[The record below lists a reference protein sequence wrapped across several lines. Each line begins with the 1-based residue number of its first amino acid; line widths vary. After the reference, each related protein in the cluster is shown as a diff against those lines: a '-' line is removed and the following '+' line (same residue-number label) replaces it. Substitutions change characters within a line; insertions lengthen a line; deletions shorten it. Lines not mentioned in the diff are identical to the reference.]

1 MWFNVIDDNLFPLM
15 NGSDNLYLDSVMATF
30 TSAYTW
36 IPLYLSL
43 VFLVIRNNET
53 MRQILMILFFAV
65 VAVLLSGG
73 IDDAIIKPLVMRIR
87 PLNEPLLGLSV
98 DTVNGVT
105 EKSFSFFSAHSANT
119 FAIATFIGLLVRSNM
134 LTCIMYGWAML
145 NAITRVYLG
154 VHYPTDIL
162 VGMVWGIFSAFIA
175 YGIFYRIYKNISS
188 SRNYV
193 SSQYTVTGY
202 SYIDMDVVASVFFL
216 ILCIAALPLNEIYHN
231 VINYIN

>member
-1 MWFNVIDDNLFPLM
+1 MWVNVIDDNLFPLM

-43 VFLVIRNNET
+43 VFLVIRDNET

-162 VGMVWGIFSAFIA
+162 VGMVWGCVMGCISYIA
-175 YGIFYRIYKNISS
+175 Y
-188 SRNYV
+188 NYV
-193 SSQYTVTGY
+193 FYKHSPRINYISSQYTKTGY
-202 SYIDMDVVASVFFL
+202 SYGDIDFVISIMAFTVAMVTIFF
-216 ILCIAALPLNEIYHN
+216 
-231 VINYIN
+231 

>member
-1 MWFNVIDDNLFPLM
+1 MWVNVIDDNLFPLM
-15 NGSDNLYLDSVMATF
+15 NGSDNLYLDSVMSTF

-162 VGMVWGIFSAFIA
+162 VGMVWGCVMGCISYIA
-175 YGIFYRIYKNISS
+175 YNYIFYKHSPRI
-188 SRNYV
+188 NYI
-193 SSQYTVTGY
+193 SSQYTKTGY
-202 SYIDMDVVASVFFL
+202 SYGDIDFVISIMAFTVAMVTIFF
-216 ILCIAALPLNEIYHN
+216 
-231 VINYIN
+231 

>member
-1 MWFNVIDDNLFPLM
+1 MWFNVIDDNLFSLM

-162 VGMVWGIFSAFIA
+162 VGMVWGCVMGCISYIA
-175 YGIFYRIYKNISS
+175 Y
-188 SRNYV
+188 NYV
-193 SSQYTVTGY
+193 FYKHSPRINYISSQYTKTGY
-202 SYIDMDVVASVFFL
+202 SYGDIDFVISIMAFTVAMVTIFF
-216 ILCIAALPLNEIYHN
+216 
-231 VINYIN
+231 

>member
-1 MWFNVIDDNLFPLM
+1 MWVNVIDDNLFPLM

-162 VGMVWGIFSAFIA
+162 VGMVWGCVMGCISYIA
-175 YGIFYRIYKNISS
+175 Y
-188 SRNYV
+188 NYV
-193 SSQYTVTGY
+193 FYKHSPRINYISSQYTKTGY
-202 SYIDMDVVASVFFL
+202 SYGDIDFVISIMAFTVAMVTIFF
-216 ILCIAALPLNEIYHN
+216 
-231 VINYIN
+231 

>member
-119 FAIATFIGLLVRSNM
+119 FAIATFIGLLVRSYM

-162 VGMVWGIFSAFIA
+162 VGMVWGCVMGCISYIA
-175 YGIFYRIYKNISS
+175 Y
-188 SRNYV
+188 NYV
-193 SSQYTVTGY
+193 FYKHSPRINYISSQYTKTGY
-202 SYIDMDVVASVFFL
+202 SYGDIDFVISIMAFTVAMVTIFF
-216 ILCIAALPLNEIYHN
+216 
-231 VINYIN
+231 

>member
-1 MWFNVIDDNLFPLM
+1 
-15 NGSDNLYLDSVMATF
+15 
-30 TSAYTW
+30 
-36 IPLYLSL
+36 
-43 VFLVIRNNET
+43 
-53 MRQILMILFFAV
+53 MIFSINIA
-65 VAVLLSGG
+65 GN
-73 IDDAIIKPLVMRIR
+73 MH
-87 PLNEPLLGLSV
+87 
-98 DTVNGVT
+98 
-105 EKSFSFFSAHSANT
+105 EKSFSFFSSHAANT
-119 FAIATFIGLLVRSNM
+119 MSVAVFFTLLVRGKLLSTILFMWSFLNM
-134 LTCIMYGWAML
+134 W
-145 NAITRVYLG
+145 TRLYLG
-154 VHYPTDIL
+154 QHFLTDIL

>member
-15 NGSDNLYLDSVMATF
+15 NGSDNLYLDSVMSTF

-134 LTCIMYGWAML
+134 LTCIIYGWAML

-162 VGMVWGIFSAFIA
+162 VGMVWGCVMGCISYIA
-175 YGIFYRIYKNISS
+175 Y
-188 SRNYV
+188 NYV
-193 SSQYTVTGY
+193 FYKHSPRINYISSQYTKTGY
-202 SYIDMDVVASVFFL
+202 SYGDIDFVISIMAFTVAMVTIFF
-216 ILCIAALPLNEIYHN
+216 
-231 VINYIN
+231 

>member
-1 MWFNVIDDNLFPLM
+1 
-15 NGSDNLYLDSVMATF
+15 
-30 TSAYTW
+30 
-36 IPLYLSL
+36 
-43 VFLVIRNNET
+43 
-53 MRQILMILFFAV
+53 MILFFAV

-134 LTCIMYGWAML
+134 LTCIIYGWAML

-162 VGMVWGIFSAFIA
+162 VGMVWGCVMGCISYIA
-175 YGIFYRIYKNISS
+175 Y
-188 SRNYV
+188 NYV
-193 SSQYTVTGY
+193 FYKHSPRINYISSQYTKTGY
-202 SYIDMDVVASVFFL
+202 SYGDIDFVISIMAFTVAMVTIFF
-216 ILCIAALPLNEIYHN
+216 
-231 VINYIN
+231 

>member
-162 VGMVWGIFSAFIA
+162 VGMVWGCVMGCISYIA
-175 YGIFYRIYKNISS
+175 Y
-188 SRNYV
+188 NYV
-193 SSQYTVTGY
+193 FYKHSPRINYISSQYTKTGY
-202 SYIDMDVVASVFFL
+202 SYGDIDFVISIMAFTVAMVTIFF
-216 ILCIAALPLNEIYHN
+216 
-231 VINYIN
+231 

>member
-162 VGMVWGIFSAFIA
+162 VGMVWGCVIGCISYIA
-175 YGIFYRIYKNISS
+175 Y
-188 SRNYV
+188 NYV
-193 SSQYTVTGY
+193 FYKHSPRINYISSQYTKTGY
-202 SYIDMDVVASVFFL
+202 SYGDIDFVISIMAFTVAMVTIFF
-216 ILCIAALPLNEIYHN
+216 
-231 VINYIN
+231 

>member
-1 MWFNVIDDNLFPLM
+1 MWVNVIDDNLFPLM

-162 VGMVWGIFSAFIA
+162 VGMVWGCVMGSISYIA
-175 YGIFYRIYKNISS
+175 Y
-188 SRNYV
+188 NYV
-193 SSQYTVTGY
+193 FYKHSPRINYISSQYTKTGY
-202 SYIDMDVVASVFFL
+202 SYGDIDFVISIMAFTVAMVTIFF
-216 ILCIAALPLNEIYHN
+216 
-231 VINYIN
+231 

>member
-1 MWFNVIDDNLFPLM
+1 MWFNVIDDYLFPLM

-162 VGMVWGIFSAFIA
+162 VGMVWGCVMGCISYIA
-175 YGIFYRIYKNISS
+175 Y
-188 SRNYV
+188 NYV
-193 SSQYTVTGY
+193 FYKHSPRINYISSQYTKTGY
-202 SYIDMDVVASVFFL
+202 SYGDIDFVISIMAFTVAMVTIFF
-216 ILCIAALPLNEIYHN
+216 
-231 VINYIN
+231 

>member
-162 VGMVWGIFSAFIA
+162 VGMVWGCVMGCISYIA
-175 YGIFYRIYKNISS
+175 Y
-188 SRNYV
+188 NYV
-193 SSQYTVTGY
+193 FYKHSPRINYISSQYTKSIKTF
-202 SYIDMDVVASVFFL
+202 APFL
-216 ILCIAALPLNEIYHN
+216 PEYA
-231 VINYIN
+231 

>member
-1 MWFNVIDDNLFPLM
+1 MIEIIDKIGVDIFFGSNSAFLDNLALLLT
-15 NGSDNLYLDSVMATF
+15 NV
-30 TSAYTW
+30 YTW
-36 IPLYLSL
+36 IPMYIALFVL
-43 VFLVIRNNET
+43 IIKNNDN
-53 MRQILMILFFAV
+53 MQQILLVLAMIALCVFIASGT
-65 VAVLLSGG
+65 ANLLV
-73 IDDAIIKPLVMRIR
+73 KPLVARLR
-87 PLNEPLLGLSV
+87 PCNDIQYKYLADIAGNMH
-98 DTVNGVT
+98 
-105 EKSFSFFSAHSANT
+105 EKSFSFFSSHAANT
-119 FAIATFIGLLVRSNM
+119 MSVAVFFTLLVRGKLLSTILFMWSFLNM
-134 LTCIMYGWAML
+134 W
-145 NAITRVYLG
+145 TRLYLG
-154 VHYPTDIL
+154 QHFLTDIL

>member
-1 MWFNVIDDNLFPLM
+1 MWVNVIDDNLFPLM

-134 LTCIMYGWAML
+134 LTCMKSM
-145 NAITRVYLG
+145 
-154 VHYPTDIL
+154 
-162 VGMVWGIFSAFIA
+162 
-175 YGIFYRIYKNISS
+175 
-188 SRNYV
+188 SRKRQTSTYN
-193 SSQYTVTGY
+193 
-202 SYIDMDVVASVFFL
+202 
-216 ILCIAALPLNEIYHN
+216 LPLQAVHGT
-231 VINYIN
+231 

>member
-98 DTVNGVT
+98 DTLNGVT

-162 VGMVWGIFSAFIA
+162 VGMVWGCVMGCISYIA
-175 YGIFYRIYKNISS
+175 Y
-188 SRNYV
+188 NYV
-193 SSQYTVTGY
+193 FYKHSPRINYISSQYTKTGY
-202 SYIDMDVVASVFFL
+202 SYGDIDFVISIMAFTVAMVTIFF
-216 ILCIAALPLNEIYHN
+216 
-231 VINYIN
+231 

>member
-1 MWFNVIDDNLFPLM
+1 MWVNVIDDNLFPLM

-73 IDDAIIKPLVMRIR
+73 VDDAIIKPLVMRIR

-162 VGMVWGIFSAFIA
+162 VGMVWGCVMGCISYIA
-175 YGIFYRIYKNISS
+175 Y
-188 SRNYV
+188 NYV
-193 SSQYTVTGY
+193 FYKHSPRINYISSQYTKTGY
-202 SYIDMDVVASVFFL
+202 SYGDIDFVISIMAFTVAMVTIFF
-216 ILCIAALPLNEIYHN
+216 
-231 VINYIN
+231 

>member
-1 MWFNVIDDNLFPLM
+1 MWVNVIDDNLFPLM

-162 VGMVWGIFSAFIA
+162 VGMVWGCVMGCIIYIA
-175 YGIFYRIYKNISS
+175 Y
-188 SRNYV
+188 NYV
-193 SSQYTVTGY
+193 FYKHSPRINYISSQYTKTGY
-202 SYIDMDVVASVFFL
+202 SYGDIDFVISIMAFTVAMVTIFF
-216 ILCIAALPLNEIYHN
+216 
-231 VINYIN
+231 

>member
-162 VGMVWGIFSAFIA
+162 VGMVWGCVMGCISYIA
-175 YGIFYRIYKNISS
+175 Y
-188 SRNYV
+188 NYV
-193 SSQYTVTGY
+193 FYKHSPRINYISSQYTKTGY
-202 SYIDMDVVASVFFL
+202 SYGDIDFVISIMSFTVAMVTIFF
-216 ILCIAALPLNEIYHN
+216 
-231 VINYIN
+231 

>member
-73 IDDAIIKPLVMRIR
+73 IDDVIIKPLVMRIR

-162 VGMVWGIFSAFIA
+162 VGMVWGCVMGCISYIA
-175 YGIFYRIYKNISS
+175 Y
-188 SRNYV
+188 NYV
-193 SSQYTVTGY
+193 FYKHSPRINYISSQYTKTGY
-202 SYIDMDVVASVFFL
+202 SYGDIDFVISIMAFTVAMVTIFF
-216 ILCIAALPLNEIYHN
+216 
-231 VINYIN
+231 

>member
-73 IDDAIIKPLVMRIR
+73 IDGAIIKPLVMRIR

-162 VGMVWGIFSAFIA
+162 VGMVWGCVMGCISYIA
-175 YGIFYRIYKNISS
+175 Y
-188 SRNYV
+188 NYV
-193 SSQYTVTGY
+193 FYKHSPRINYISSQYTKTGY
-202 SYIDMDVVASVFFL
+202 SYGDIDFVISIMAFTVAMVTIFF
-216 ILCIAALPLNEIYHN
+216 
-231 VINYIN
+231 

>member
-1 MWFNVIDDNLFPLM
+1 MWVNVIDDNLFPLM
-15 NGSDNLYLDSVMATF
+15 NGSDNLYLDSVMSTF

-162 VGMVWGIFSAFIA
+162 VGMVWGCVMGCISYIA
-175 YGIFYRIYKNISS
+175 Y
-188 SRNYV
+188 NYV
-193 SSQYTVTGY
+193 FYKHSPRINYISSQYTKTGY
-202 SYIDMDVVASVFFL
+202 SYGDIDFVISIMAFTVAMVTIFF
-216 ILCIAALPLNEIYHN
+216 
-231 VINYIN
+231 